1 MASYKHILF
10 INGMYVSIWGPMS
23 RQNTLILFLK
33 FVAKQTNQKYVDIAF
48 GLQLSEEFPI
58 VKDSVKAY
66 WAWQHIQSVLNFKKC
81 EIVLKHDDFLSSSP
95 VSLLPTPPP
104 PANKATTVLDL
115 LTEIVVSQRKSSLAG
130 TISVPLKSRR
140 WWEVLA
146 FQRLM
151 PQPPIIISALVT
163 IAVFGFLLLPIH

>member
-1 MASYKHILF
+1 MNYKHIIF
-10 INGMYVSIWGPMS
+10 INGQYVTIWGPYS
-23 RQNTLILFLK
+23 RMNTLVLFLRA
-33 FVAKQTNQKYVDIAF
+33 VAKQYNQDYYAISF
-48 GLQLSEEFPI
+48 GLQLTEECPMM
-58 VKDSVKAY
+58 KDPAAAY
-66 WAWQHIQSVLNFKKC
+66 WAWQYIYSYINQKKC
-81 EIVLKHDDFLSSSP
+81 NITLKHNDFLSSSP

-104 PANKATTVLDL
+104 ANKAPTVLDL